1 MNVLNS
7 DIGNAPYSADLMSD
21 RNVPAFLRWDSE
33 TLNTPY
39 TAGLTTATSGFAFAY
54 GQYSGWQTV
63 VAFITGL
70 EMAFVHVTGNGEPSG
85 WTAFISCNSRLIGE
99 QFIKF
104 DQIAIEKD
112 TDGLYKLHF
121 YENGSWVG
129 QIKSA
134 NITQ

>member
-1 MNVLNS
+1 MINS

-39 TAGLTTATSGFAFAY
+39 TDGLTTATSGFAFAY

-70 EMAFVHVTGNGEPSG
+70 EMAFVHVTGNGKPSG

-112 TDGLYKLHF
+112 TDGLYRLHF

-134 NITQ
+134 NIT